1 MSDTAP
7 AAPQF
12 ADLGLP
18 APLLDALNSL
28 GYETPSPI
36 QAEAIPT
43 LLAGHD
49 LLGLAQTGTGKTAAF
64 ALPLL
69 ACIEPSMRATQALI
83 LTPTRELALQ
93 VAEALQRYA
102 QNLRGFTVLAL
113 YGGSAFAPQFKALER
128 GVQVVVATP
137 GRLTDHLRRGTLKL
151 QELKYLVLDEADE
164 MLKMGFADDLEMVFD
179 EVPDDCQRALFSA
192 TMPPGVRNVAHKHL
206 HEPKEIRLHSG
217 AKSSLDTITQKVW
230 EVANHHKL
238 DAMTRLLEV
247 EPVDAMI
254 VFVRTKTASMELAE
268 RLEARGFAAAALN
281 GDLSQQLREQVVER
295 LKRGQLDIVVAT
307 DVAAR
312 GLDVERI
319 THVLNYDLPHDSE
332 SYVHRIGRTGRAGRQ
347 GTAILFATPRE
358 RRLLFALEK
367 ATGQKIEQQA
377 LPSADAVRSGRL
389 GKLATRLNTASEKV
403 GATQQQLVRDL
414 MELTTLD
421 AEELAACLLSML
433 PSAKALIEPV
443 VDLPQAAPRST
454 ERFAEQDD
462 GLVRYKVQ
470 GGRTNGMLP
479 KPLVDALCQ
488 NSNLR
493 RPQIGNIKLFP
504 QHTAVYLPALDAATL
519 SRLSQVEING
529 IALHIQPW
537 PLAEGE
543 TDDRRPPP
551 RKGPPRRD
559 NAEKRPFKPKAR
571 PRS

>member
-7 AAPQF
+7 AATQF

-18 APLLDALNSL
+18 AALLEALNSL

-43 LLAGHD
+43 LLEGHD

-64 ALPLL
+64 ALPVL
-69 ACIEPSMRATQALI
+69 AGIDPSLRATQALI

-102 QNLRGFTVLAL
+102 QNLRGFSVLAL

-137 GRLTDHLRRGTLKL
+137 GRLTDHLRRGSLKL
-151 QELKYLVLDEADE
+151 QQLRFLVLDEADE
-164 MLKMGFADDLEMVFD
+164 MLKMGFADDLEAVFD
-179 EVPDDCQRALFSA
+179 EVPDNTQKALFSA
-192 TMPPGVRNVAHKHL
+192 TMPPGVRNVARNHL
-206 HEPKEIRLHSG
+206 RDPKEIRLHSG
-217 AKSSLDTITQKVW
+217 AKSSLETITQKVW

-247 EPVDAMI
+247 EPVEAMI
-254 VFVRTKTASMELAE
+254 VFVRTKTASLELAE

-281 GDLSQQLREQVVER
+281 GDLSQQLREQVVDR
-295 LKRGQLDIVVAT
+295 LKRGLLDIVVAT

-358 RRLLFALEK
+358 RRLLHVLEK
-367 ATGQKIEQQA
+367 ATGQKIEPQA

-389 GKLATRLNTASEKV
+389 NKLATRLNSASEQS
-403 GATQQQLVRDL
+403 GALHEQLVHDL
-414 MELTTLD
+414 QELTSLD
-421 AEELAACLLSML
+421 ATELAACLLSILPGAKALLEPVADL
-433 PSAKALIEPV
+433 PSAPA
-443 VDLPQAAPRST
+443 RR
-454 ERFAEQDD
+454 ERDSLAERDS

-470 GGRTNGMLP
+470 GGRSNGLLP
-479 KPLVDALCQ
+479 KPLVEALVKHAGLQ
-488 NSNLR
+488 KS
-493 RPQIGNIKLFP
+493 QIGNIKLFNE
-504 QHTAVYLPALDAATL
+504 HTAVYLPQLDSSTL
-519 SRLSQVEING
+519 NRLAGIEING
-529 IALHIQPW
+529 MALQIKAW
-537 PLAEGE
+537 PLPPGE
-543 TDDRRPPP
+543 TEHRPRHHKPRRDFAGKQPP
-551 RKGPPRRD
+551 RKGKPRG
-559 NAEKRPFKPKAR
+559 NA
-571 PRS
+571 